1 MIRSIFDLSE
11 YGSVYHNSNHLKVF
25 QLILIKNTSVMD
37 RGASS
42 SSDSSGAALVPCKAR
57 YVPGLK
63 GKNPRLLDPQ
73 GYVMLHI
80 KTDGAKN
87 FFKCA
92 EYKDGCQ
99 VRVSLAWET
108 DMIVRHNGLTHC
120 HDNKL
125 LEREVQEMDKEKVK
139 EAANNMTV
147 APRSVHQKLSTE
159 MLAKHGD
166 QSALSLLPSSKS
178 IQQKIYAA
186 RKGKNMFPPVPKS
199 WDFEIPPEFKVTFDS
214 LPFLIAD
221 IEIPGR
227 DANRILGFS
236 SPAGIALME
245 SAEFL
250 SGDGTFEVTKSTQ
263 FAQMWIIMT
272 KLDKSAI
279 PVAFY
284 LLPSKEQIA
293 YKLMF
298 QSLLKVSSNILP
310 NYWLLDYEKGTINAL
325 KEVFGNQA
333 VVQGCLVHWKR
344 CVFRKIQDLG
354 LVEVINHDS
363 SVAKWVRSFHVLQ
376 LVPIEDLD
384 LDEEDMEAKARTK
397 GYNAAL
403 DEFYHYFETTWIG
416 PKTST
421 LGGQRRKPRYSPKI

>member
-1 MIRSIFDLSE
+1 
-11 YGSVYHNSNHLKVF
+11 
-25 QLILIKNTSVMD
+25 
-37 RGASS
+37 
-42 SSDSSGAALVPCKAR
+42 
-57 YVPGLK
+57 
-63 GKNPRLLDPQ
+63 
-73 GYVMLHI
+73 
-80 KTDGAKN
+80 
-87 FFKCA
+87 
-92 EYKDGCQ
+92 
-99 VRVSLAWET
+99 
-108 DMIVRHNGLTHC
+108 
-120 HDNKL
+120 
-125 LEREVQEMDKEKVK
+125 
-139 EAANNMTV
+139 
-147 APRSVHQKLSTE
+147 
-159 MLAKHGD
+159 
-166 QSALSLLPSSKS
+166 
-178 IQQKIYAA
+178 
-186 RKGKNMFPPVPKS
+186 
-199 WDFEIPPEFKVTFDS
+199 
-214 LPFLIAD
+214 
-221 IEIPGR
+221 
-227 DANRILGFS
+227 
-236 SPAGIALME
+236 ME

-250 SGDGTFEVTKSTQ
+250 SGDGTFEVTKSTK

-384 LDEEDMEAKARTK
+384 MVMSVLEEGIPYEDEDSTDDDSDLDDEDMEAKARTK

-403 DEFYHYFETTWIG
+403 DEFYHYFETTWVG

-421 LGGQRRKPRYSPKI
+421 RGGQRRKPRYSPKIWSVRDSIIQGEEWTTNISESFNSVNKLSTVSRPSLWGLLSMFRDEEASARAKMANIRCGKHVDQNHGRTRKREETAERLRDLVKSYSTMNIRDFIDASLGFYNEFNCY